1 MNDNICRVHVNFKKL
16 SDDAYTPTRGSEY
29 AAGWDV
35 YATADYEIAPGE
47 CVMIPTHIAVEIPN
61 GCFGALY
68 PRSGLACKR
77 GLRLANCVGV
87 IDSDFRG
94 DLTAVIYNDSDEIQ
108 YIHTGDRI
116 AQLIITPFVT
126 VEFMEVDELSE
137 TVRNTG
143 GFGSTGTN

>member
-16 SDDAYTPTRGSEY
+16 TEDAHTPTRGSEY
-29 AAGWDV
+29 AAGWDM
-35 YATADYEIAPGE
+35 YATTDYEIAPGG

-68 PRSGLACKR
+68 SRSGMACKR

-87 IDSDFRG
+87 IDSDYRG
-94 DLTAVIYNDSDEIQ
+94 DVTAAIYNDSDDFE
-108 YIHTGDRI
+108 YIYAGDRI

-126 VEFMEVDELSE
+126 AEFIEVDELSE
-137 TVRNTG
+137 TTRNTG
-143 GFGSTGTN
+143 GFGSTGTK